1 MEQHSDRPIF
11 NVDQDSLSPQ
21 MVVRQDNMR
30 RLIAEQT
37 ELGNELIFPSE
48 DMRLV
53 CIMNKEDRN

>member
-1 MEQHSDRPIF
+1 
-11 NVDQDSLSPQ
+11 